1 VRHLLDLIVT
11 YTQGTAQGIPPSI
24 ICRIFL
30 LGVRDTASFAK
41 PYQLHRFCASLVEIF
56 LTSHQRYIFTVS
68 VADALTDFRAVE
80 ERALVNF
87 FGEEYENYRRRV
99 STNIPF
105 IR

>member
-1 VRHLLDLIVT
+1 
-11 YTQGTAQGIPPSI
+11 
-24 ICRIFL
+24 
-30 LGVRDTASFAK
+30 
-41 PYQLHRFCASLVEIF
+41 VEIF
-56 LTSHQRYIFTVS
+56 FTSYQRYIFIIS
-68 VADALTDFRAVE
+68 LADALTDLRAVE

>member
-1 VRHLLDLIVT
+1 VKILEHT
-11 YTQGTAQGIPPSI
+11 TTHSQATPQGVPPSI

-30 LGVRDTASFAK
+30 LGVRDPAGFAK
-41 PYQLHRFCASLVEIF
+41 PCQFYRLRASLVEIF
-56 LTSHQRYIFTVS
+56 FTSYQRYIFIIS
-68 VADALTDFRAVE
+68 LADALADLRAVE